1 MNESPPPPGGGSA
14 SQDWQ
19 ELARREAD
27 GLVVRLDWCR
37 PTNAVRIVVDDRRN
51 DQQFELD
58 VDAEDALAA
67 FRHPFAYAAAHGTS
81 RSALQDALGLT
92 EHFEGATHV
101 R

>member
-1 MNESPPPPGGGSA
+1 MNESPPPPTSLG
-14 SQDWQ
+14 WQ
-19 ELARREAD
+19 ELAHREAD

-37 PTNAVRIVVDDRRN
+37 LTDAVRIVVDDRRL
-51 DQQFELD
+51 DQQFELA

-67 FRHPFAYAAAHGTS
+67 YRHPFAYAAAHGTS
-81 RSALQDALGLT
+81 RSVLQDALGLT